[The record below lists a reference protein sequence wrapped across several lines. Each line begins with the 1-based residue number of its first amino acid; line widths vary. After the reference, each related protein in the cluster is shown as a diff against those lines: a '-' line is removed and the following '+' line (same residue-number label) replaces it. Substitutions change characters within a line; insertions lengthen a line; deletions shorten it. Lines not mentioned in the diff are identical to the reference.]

1 MQINSYRL
9 TLGLLCLVSAV
20 LATSCTTAITDFP
33 NDERIAVNQSPVGL
47 KNKVIAALKRG
58 DAAVAR
64 ESAQQL
70 VLANPRSYQSH
81 LLLAVSYH
89 LAGDPASLD
98 LAISGYEAA
107 KRFAG
112 SNIWPSIMAGMAALQ
127 RQESKKALDYFSD
140 AVLTDPHEAIAFE
153 GLSVAAYA
161 SGRIELAQ
169 AAAERARKLDPNSAS
184 AWRMATLSAAG
195 KGQSNQVNQLLT
207 TAPAVVPAVER
218 NFVEQRSANLLR
230 TAAVDSTASVEA
242 STPEGEVA
250 STTPVPVSSVSGGSN
265 QLTVDVTL
273 VLSDVRDTTRYGI
286 NLLDSLQGIYS
297 LGRLS
302 ESSVSSTGSAESVT
316 FTRAIKTPD
325 LAYNLNVF
333 NQGKRYYEVIAR
345 PSLTAFTGEES
356 VFFVGEQL
364 KIPVSGVNTA
374 VLENIDVG
382 VSLKITPSEVRKDGA
397 KFRVEADR
405 SFFSDLNIGK
415 FEQGITIF
423 KQSVA
428 ATADVSFGE
437 TLILSGLSEA
447 IRDGQSSAVPILGDI
462 PVANLAFRN
471 ETNLKRGRHVLI
483 LITPSVPATIT
494 RTKILSPS
502 LSRLI
507 KVWDTVIEPRH
518 GLEALTARLQKS
530 WIFTRAAADD
540 IPNPN
545 LQDSKVL
552 NPLLNS
558 LVSE

>member
-1 MQINSYRL
+1 MQINSHRL
-9 TLGLLCLVSAV
+9 AIGVFCIINA
-20 LATSCTTAITDFP
+20 LALASCTTTGTSTLEDGP
-33 NDERIAVNQSPVGL
+33 SVSPQSSRSL
-47 KNKVIAALKRG
+47 QTNTIAALKRS
-58 DAAVAR
+58 DAVAAR
-64 ESAQQL
+64 QSAQQL

-81 LLLAVSYH
+81 LLLGASHH

-107 KRFAG
+107 KQFAG
-112 SNIWPSIMAGMAALQ
+112 SNVWPSMLAGMAALQ
-127 RQESKKALDYFSD
+127 RQEPKKALDYFSD
-140 AVLTDPHEAIAFE
+140 AVLTDPQEALAFE
-153 GLSVAAYA
+153 GLSAAAYA
-161 SGRIELAQ
+161 SGRIDLAQ
-169 AAAERARKLDPNSAS
+169 AAAERARKLDPNSS
-184 AWRMATLSAAG
+184 HAWRMATLSAAG
-195 KGQSNQVNQLLT
+195 KGQDAHVNSLL
-207 TAPAVVPAVER
+207 ASPPAVVPAVER
-218 NFVEQRSANLLR
+218 NFVEQRSASLLR
-230 TAAVDSTASVEA
+230 TAAIDSSAAPVAAASSEEPA
-242 STPEGEVA
+242 
-250 STTPVPVSSVSGGSN
+250 PVSAAPSNNVSGGSN

-273 VLSDVRDTTRYGI
+273 VLSDVRDTTRYGV

-302 ESSVSSTGSAESVT
+302 ESRVSATDSSDSVT

-325 LAYNLNVF
+325 LAYNLNIF

-345 PSLTAFTGEES
+345 PSLTAFTGEQS

-405 SFFSDLNIGK
+405 SFFSDQNIGK
-415 FEQGITIF
+415 FDQGVTIF

-428 ATADVSFGE
+428 ATADVTFGE
-437 TLILSGLSEA
+437 TLILSGLSES

-483 LITPSVPATIT
+483 LITPSAPATIA
-494 RTKILSPS
+494 RTKLLSPS
-502 LSRLI
+502 LNRLI
-507 KVWDTVIEPRH
+507 QVWDTVIEPRH
-518 GLEALTARLQKS
+518 GLEALTYKLQKS

-540 IPNPN
+540 IPPSTI
-545 LQDSKVL
+545 QDPKIM

-558 LVSE
+558 LVN

>member
-1 MQINSYRL
+1 MRVNSNSL
-9 TLGLLCLVSAV
+9 TLSLFYLLNAV
-20 LATSCTTAITDFP
+20 FVTSCTTVSTSDS
-33 NDERIAVNQSPVGL
+33 NNGLIAATQSPV
-47 KNKVIAALKRG
+47 NSRNNVIAALKRG
-58 DAAVAR
+58 DAAAAH

-81 LLLAVSYH
+81 LLLAASHH

-107 KRFAG
+107 KQFAG
-112 SNIWPSIMAGMAALQ
+112 SNVWPSIMAGMAALQ
-127 RQESKKALDYFSD
+127 RQEPKKALDYFSD
-140 AVLTDPHEAIAFE
+140 AVLTDPNEALAFE
-153 GLSVAAYA
+153 GLSAAAYA

-169 AAAERARKLDPNSAS
+169 AAAERARKLDPNSAA

-195 KGQSNQVNQLLT
+195 KGQTNQVNQLLAAT
-207 TAPAVVPAVER
+207 PTVVPAVER
-218 NFVEQRSANLLR
+218 HFVEQRSANLLR
-230 TAAVDSTASVEA
+230 TAAVDTSTPVTTESEA
-242 STPEGEVA
+242 SSATPAVIPA
-250 STTPVPVSSVSGGSN
+250 ANVSGGSN

-273 VLSDVRDTTRYGI
+273 VLSDVRDTTRYGV

-302 ESSVSSTGSAESVT
+302 ESRVSAADSSDSVT

-325 LAYNLNVF
+325 LAYNLNIF

-345 PSLTAFTGEES
+345 PSLTAFTSEQS

-364 KIPVSGVNTA
+364 KVPVSGVNTA

-405 SFFSDLNIGK
+405 SFFSDQNIGK
-415 FEQGITIF
+415 FDQGVTIF

-483 LITPSVPATIT
+483 LITPSAPATIA

-518 GLEALTARLQKS
+518 GLEALTYKLQRS
-530 WIFTRAAADD
+530 WIFTRASADD
-540 IPNPN
+540 IPPSTI
-545 LQDSKVL
+545 QDPKVM

-558 LVSE
+558 LAN